1 MSLETVFPTLVVLLY
16 DILVTHYNESRN
28 FINDPRSVVER
39 LIVTHYNESRN
50 FINDPRSVVERLI
63 VTHYNESRNFINDPR
78 LEQITV
84 MYYSYSCYLKRI
96 YSMQHFTLLS
106 HHVDTYQVRK

>member
-1 MSLETVFPTLVVLLY
+1 MSLETVLTTLVVLLY

-63 VTHYNESRNFINDPR
+63 VTHFNE
-78 LEQITV
+78 LETLLTTLALNKSLVCTTRIVVTLSGYIQCNT
-84 MYYSYSCYLKRI
+84 SHCYLI
-96 YSMQHFTLLS
+96 M
-106 HHVDTYQVRK
+106 